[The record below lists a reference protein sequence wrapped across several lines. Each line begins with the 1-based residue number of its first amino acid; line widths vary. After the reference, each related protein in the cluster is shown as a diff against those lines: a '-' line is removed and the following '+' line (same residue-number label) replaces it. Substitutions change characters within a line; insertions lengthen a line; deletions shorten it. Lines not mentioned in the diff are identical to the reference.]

1 MRGRD
6 AEALWDPNDPSDAR
20 DQAAIEALV
29 GARPEDPSAADAEAA
44 AVRILARVAV
54 RASAEGARPKAA
66 RWQRRMAWLGL
77 GAAAAVLVGVGVLAL
92 REPAP
97 VDRPHQPAAP
107 DPQPTVAE
115 VAPAPTNDGGH
126 ELPTAPGEAASP
138 HEARVAPL
146 PEDPERALRLRLEEA
161 LPRALAGDARARG
174 ELRRES
180 RRAAHVILD
189 DVVARLPQDPSGA
202 QQGLALLR
210 QVAGRPTDEVLAR
223 VAELG
228 IQPALTA
235 DVARWLGTRGG
246 QEGIRLLGTLLAEPR
261 VAEAPL
267 LEVLATLG
275 RRGQRRAAYGALL
288 AGVRAGRID
297 SICLALDLG
306 GASRLERTLAVA
318 PDLALRSPT
327 VVDALADAPAGIA
340 TRLRALAVGEHPGAL
355 ALAAAARLPAVVP
368 QLRVRA
374 LGPAPREAAEAVRA
388 LARYS
393 SSEAFLA
400 LGDAAVEAT
409 SDEARLQ
416 ARAALRKLPREGIDR
431 LVTRARMSTRQTASI
446 ARTLVES
453 GPLGMHAAR
462 QLVQWRGRA
471 REVVAAFGEASSS
484 RACVHL
490 QDIAL
495 FESSVRRYAT
505 RMLCVRHAAGDEAAP
520 PVLVALARR
529 GQASLVFAALLEL
542 GPEGRPVL
550 ERLREDAALRPRAT
564 RALERLDEADRH
576 ARRLDAAAPERG
588 VAPRPRP
595 AESPPARSAP
605 RRDL

>member
-1 MRGRD
+1 MSGRETDAPWDRDDPRGER
-6 AEALWDPNDPSDAR
+6 E
-20 DQAAIEALV
+20 QAAIDALL
-29 GARPEDPSAADAEAA
+29 GARPEDPASAEVEAA
-44 AVRILARVAV
+44 SVRILARVAV
-54 RASAEGARPKAA
+54 RASAEEARPPAGIW
-66 RWQRRMAWLGL
+66 RRRMAWLGF
-77 GAAAAVLVGVGVLAL
+77 GAAAAVLVGVGSLAL
-92 REPAP
+92 RERAP
-97 VDRPHQPAAP
+97 LDRSHQPATP
-107 DPQPTVAE
+107 DPQPSVAE
-115 VAPAPTNDGGH
+115 ATVDPEAGIETTRAPDEATPAPAAEP
-126 ELPTAPGEAASP
+126 
-138 HEARVAPL
+138 V
-146 PEDPERALRLRLEEA
+146 PEDPERALRLRLEKA
-161 LPRALAGDARARG
+161 LPQALAGDARARAV
-174 ELRRES
+174 LRRES

-189 DVVARLPQDPSGA
+189 TVAACLPDDTSGA
-202 QQGLALLR
+202 QQRLALLR
-210 QVAGRPTDEVLAR
+210 QVAGRPTDAALAR

-228 IQPALTA
+228 AHPALVA
-235 DVARWLGTRGG
+235 DVATWLGTRGG

-297 SICLALDLG
+297 SICLALELG
-306 GASRLERTLAVA
+306 GAAGLERTLAVA

-327 VVDALADAPAGIA
+327 VVEALADAPAGIA
-340 TRLRALAVGEHPGAL
+340 TRLRALAMGEHPGAL

-374 LGPAPREAAEAVRA
+374 LGADPREAEEAVRA
-388 LARYS
+388 LARYP

-409 SDEARLQ
+409 TDATRLQ
-416 ARAALRKLPREGIDR
+416 ARAALRKLPRESIDR

-446 ARTLVES
+446 ARTLVEA

-490 QDIAL
+490 QDIVL
-495 FESSVRRYAT
+495 FESSVRRFAT
-505 RMLCVRHAAGDEAAP
+505 RMLCVRHAAGDDAAT

-542 GPEGRPVL
+542 GAEGRPIL
-550 ERLREDAALRPRAT
+550 ERVRDDPALRPRAT
-564 RALERLDEADRH
+564 RALERLDEADTH
-576 ARRLDAAAPERG
+576 ARRLEEAAPERG
-588 VAPRPRP
+588 ISPRPRP
-595 AESPPARSAP
+595 GESPPRGSAP